1 MIVDRIPWRN
11 LYDWIFSFPVLPGLI
26 VFAVIVWV
34 LGARRSDYLAGI
46 ALGLPGLFIFLASV
60 LFEKDDNVRFK
71 FFLEPVFLV
80 FIASQLSV
88 AGEQVYRKVRTK
100 RFL

>member
-1 MIVDRIPWRN
+1 VRDATIT
-11 LYDWIFSFPVLPGLI
+11 LPGLLS
-26 VFAVIVWV
+26 VCPGCSSFW
-34 LGARRSDYLAGI
+34 
-46 ALGLPGLFIFLASV
+46 LP
-60 LFEKDDNVRFK
+60 KDDNVRFK